1 MEREEAE
8 FRAANKRITTMAEE
22 LRKAEL
28 VRDRL
33 EGLARLMGSYPEGHD
48 MRARLEDLHV
58 NRALGEVD
66 EDIRLLTDALQ
77 HPRGTGGRARRDA
90 RVGTLPYGMS
100 RKGSPVRL
108 EGRSG
113 RASRLRLRAGR
124 PPPPAAPMPAPRTP
138 RASRRSPPS
147 AFLARVSLLRRP
159 LCEQPAG
166 LLDHLRLHLAEAV
179 RQLVVLGEPRV
190 PRGGPAQQAGRRAS
204 SGRSCVRRSSLRRSP
219 LDRVAFVRRRGECMR
234 WACSSC

>member
-8 FRAANKRITTMAEE
+8 FWAANKRITTMAEE

-77 HPRGTGGRARRDA
+77 HPRGT
-90 RVGTLPYGMS
+90 
-100 RKGSPVRL
+100 
-108 EGRSG
+108 
-113 RASRLRLRAGR
+113 
-124 PPPPAAPMPAPRTP
+124 
-138 RASRRSPPS
+138 
-147 AFLARVSLLRRP
+147 
-159 LCEQPAG
+159 
-166 LLDHLRLHLAEAV
+166 
-179 RQLVVLGEPRV
+179 
-190 PRGGPAQQAGRRAS
+190 
-204 SGRSCVRRSSLRRSP
+204 
-219 LDRVAFVRRRGECMR
+219 
-234 WACSSC
+234 